1 MRTEFEI
8 TDNILIVKLSGEID
22 HHEAAEIRNEID
34 STYSVFGSK
43 HMILDFSQVSFVDSS
58 GIGVVMGR
66 YNKVKEKGGSIL
78 IAGCSEYLRTILFLS
93 GIFTI
98 IEESASAEEGI
109 LLLKQRSVAEKE
121 GEEETGK
128 TAGDEK
134 DGGK

>member
-1 MRTEFEI
+1 
-8 TDNILIVKLSGEID
+8 
-22 HHEAAEIRNEID
+22 
-34 STYSVFGSK
+34 
-43 HMILDFSQVSFVDSS
+43 MILDFSQVSFVDSS